1 MKFSCPKCE
10 VHLQA
15 EADMAGKAVKCPG
28 CGTKIQ
34 IPASAAAEK
43 PGPAPLVPP
52 AKAGPP
58 PSHPSGLVPE
68 KSRSVDGEVAG
79 SVRDELPPL
88 EMTQRGQGADP
99 SQINIWIALAMGLL
113 GVFFWYLVMMM
124 LPEKSGDS
132 YTAGSYL
139 RELFT
144 QRGWPQ
150 YVTTFLM
157 FWCLAILVMKGINIR
172 KQRRAM
178 LIEALPSDIDDE
190 INIHNLPEFHQHLI
204 NFPTQL
210 RNTYIVNRIR
220 KALEFFYIRQN
231 NPEVAQMLASQSEI
245 DANKVAGSY
254 SLVKVFLWAIPIM
267 GFIGTVI
274 GIGGAI
280 AGFGAV
286 LGGEAGNMEAIKEPL
301 MNVLDQ
307 LGVAFDT
314 TLLALVFSILLSFPA
329 SSLQNSEEDLVT
341 NVDEY
346 CIDNLLRRL
355 NDGGAGSSSGGD
367 SGLLK
372 AIGEAMAANQ
382 KDMLKKFSQVQDGMS
397 DSLDNQQ
404 KYFKEVAAVIDTQLE
419 AIGKRAE
426 TYEKKLDDDF
436 FGTLERVEKGSIKA
450 IESNVKPLAEGIR
463 NLNTVLKELNGKQVV
478 VQRKGW
484 FSRG

>member
-15 EADMAGKAVKCPG
+15 EADMVGKAVKCPG

-34 IPASAAAEK
+34 IPASMAEEK
-43 PGPAPLVPP
+43 PNIAPITPS
-52 AKAGPP
+52 KSSPP
-58 PSHPSGLVPE
+58 PDPSGLVPE
-68 KSRSVDGEVAG
+68 QSRSTGEEMAD
-79 SVRDELPPL
+79 SVHDELPDL
-88 EMTQRGQGADP
+88 EMMQGAQGPHP
-99 SQINIWIALAMGLL
+99 SQVNIWISLGCGLF
-113 GVFFWYLVMMM
+113 GVFLWYLVMMM
-124 LPEKSGDS
+124 LPEKTGDS
-132 YTAGSYL
+132 YTAATYL
-139 RELFT
+139 RELFCE
-144 QRGWPQ
+144 RGWPQ

-157 FWCLAILVMKGINIR
+157 FWCLAILVMKGMNIR

-178 LIEALPSDIDDE
+178 LIEALPSDISDE
-190 INIHNLPEFHQHLI
+190 ISIHNLPEFHEHLV
-204 NFPTQL
+204 NFPKLL

-245 DANKVAGSY
+245 DANKVAGGY

-280 AGFGAV
+280 GGFGAV
-286 LGGEAGNMEAIKEPL
+286 LGGEAGDMEAIKEPL

-341 NVDEY
+341 DIDEY

-355 NDGGAGSSSGGD
+355 NDGGAGSNAGSD

-382 KDMLKKFSQVQDGMS
+382 SDMLKKFSQVQDGMS
-397 DSLDNQQ
+397 SSLDNQQ
-404 KYFKEVAAVIDTQLE
+404 KYFKEVAGAIDTQLD

-426 TYEKKLDDDF
+426 TYETKLDGEF
-436 FGTLERVEKGSIKA
+436 FETLGKVEKGSIKA
-450 IESNVKPLAEGIR
+450 IENNVKPLAEGIQ
-463 NLNTVLKELNGKQVV
+463 NLNKVLKDLNGKQVV
-478 VQRKGW
+478 VQKKGW